1 MPAALLAALC
11 FAASAICAYRSSTQI
26 GGIEANFWRICM
38 AAFCLALWTLSFGSE
53 MASQSLIWFVIS
65 GVMGIGLGDTFYFQA
80 LPRLG
85 SRRAV
90 LLTQCFIPLFAILIE
105 WLWLGTKL
113 STGQLLCVAVILTGI
128 AIALAPG
135 DHAKIPARVL
145 WMGIVC
151 TVLAGFCSAL
161 GAVISRKAYF
171 VAHAAGEL
179 PDPGTTGFQRVLGG
193 MVVPGILLLVTKW
206 KSAHAHGGVFEEKT
220 LRVSREKWKRIWP
233 WVFGNSFAGQTLGVT
248 CVQWALEKTQTGIV
262 MTMVA
267 TTPLILLPMTR
278 VVEHEKIGLRSLC
291 GVLIAVGGIAGLA
304 YINSLP

>member
-38 AAFCLALWTLSFGSE
+38 AAFCLALWAYSFGSG
-53 MASQSLIWFVIS
+53 MAGQALVWFVVS

-105 WLWLGTKL
+105 WLWLGIKL
-113 STGQLLCVAVILTGI
+113 SPGQLFCIVVILTGI

-135 DHAKIPARVL
+135 DHAKIPAHIL
-145 WMGIVC
+145 WMGIGC
-151 TVLAGFCSAL
+151 TALAGVCSAL

-193 MVVPGILLLVTKW
+193 LLVPGILLLLTKW
-206 KSAHAHGGVFEEKT
+206 RSAHAHGGVFEENT

-248 CVQWALEKTQTGIV
+248 CVQWALERTPTGIV
-262 MTMVA
+262 MTVVA

-278 VVEHEKIGLRSLC
+278 IIEREKIGLRSLC
-291 GVLIAVGGIAGLA
+291 GAIIAVLGIVGLA
-304 YINSLP
+304 MHH